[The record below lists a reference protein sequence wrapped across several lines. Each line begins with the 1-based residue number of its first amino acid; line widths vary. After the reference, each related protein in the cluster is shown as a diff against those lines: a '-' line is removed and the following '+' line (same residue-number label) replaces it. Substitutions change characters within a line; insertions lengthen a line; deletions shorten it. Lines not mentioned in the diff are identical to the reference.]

1 MKKTTKKT
9 TTKAPKKVAKKTK
22 PSAAKRSGSKVKAI
36 TKAEHETLLQ
46 LMTRTVDALE
56 GFSTRLKKV
65 EEAVK
70 HVDMLIAQLEVLQP
84 HMKRLDKASLDA
96 ADIAR
101 GANQAVAQ
109 VMRAAGEQ
117 HTEITKLQ
125 GQVKELADV
134 LNSLSE
140 NNAQIVDSI
149 LDTAQSHHERLETVE
164 RACRG
169 LFPPTGP
176 QETPE
181 DDPPGVEAASPLD
194 PVVTTA
200 AEALGHVVGAAFTDM
215 LTGGRSRR

>member
-1 MKKTTKKT
+1 MKQ
-9 TTKAPKKVAKKTK
+9 ADLLA
-22 PSAAKRSGSKVKAI
+22 RI
-36 TKAEHETLLQ
+36 EKAEA
-46 LMTRTVDALE
+46 AL
-56 GFSTRLKKV
+56 
-65 EEAVK
+65 K
-70 HVDMLIAQLEVLQP
+70 HVDMLAEQLEILAP
-84 HMKRLDKASLDA
+84 HLKQLDQASRDS

-125 GQVKELADV
+125 GRVKELEDV
-134 LNSLSE
+134 LNSISE

-149 LDTAQSHHERLETVE
+149 LDTAQAHHERIEAVE

-169 LFPPTGP
+169 LFPPEGP

-181 DDPPGVEAASPLD
+181 DEPPEVEAASPLD

-200 AEALGHVVGAAFTDM
+200 AEALGQVVGAAFTD
-215 LTGGRSRR
+215 LLSGGRSRR